1 MLAFFNLG
9 LQELVILAVLGLL
22 MLGVIVGIV
31 LAVYFSSRGRG
42 RDDPEED

>member
-22 MLGVIVGIV
+22 MLGVIMGVV
-31 LAVYFSSRGRG
+31 LAVYFGSRGRG
-42 RDDPEED
+42 RGDLEED